1 MKRPPARAA
10 KLDLNLTPRGLGWR
24 RPASGAAYAAAR
36 RSSDRHSHSISWSR
50 RRYAGVLL
58 TSSHPLAGIYRT
70 GVGFPGAA
78 LRGPPRAQED
88 NERPVRRSPSED
100 RRGGR
105 RRDSLRGWPVPR
117 RVGTSAGCAESRLSG
132 SAVAEPSSAP
142 TRSGPCSRKRAG
154 DGGRSPGARPVLR
167 MRRPLPAVAAKHA
180 RESASRNA
188 PALSALSA
196 PRYADEANRG
206 DARLVASAVH
216 PIGARRARC
225 DLGSRFPCPLRA
237 AREDAPLNEGLML
250 AGSESERHGTGLG

>member
-1 MKRPPARAA
+1 MTSISRHVASAGEGQRAGRLTRRRGDRATAIATRSPGRAADTPGFSLRRATRWQALPDWGRVSWCCAPRTASSTGGQRASRPPIAQ
-10 KLDLNLTPRGLGWR
+10 RGSSR
-24 RPASGAAYAAAR
+24 RPAKGQSQGVAGATSG
-36 RSSDRHSHSISWSR
+36 
-50 RRYAGVLL
+50 
-58 TSSHPLAGIYRT
+58 
-70 GVGFPGAA
+70 
-78 LRGPPRAQED
+78 
-88 NERPVRRSPSED
+88 
-100 RRGGR
+100 
-105 RRDSLRGWPVPR
+105 
-117 RVGTSAGCAESRLSG
+117 GTSAGCAESRLSG

-167 MRRPLPAVAAKHA
+167 MRRPLPAVGAEHA

-188 PALSALSA
+188 PTLSALSA

-237 AREDAPLNEGLML
+237 EARGRSLE
-250 AGSESERHGTGLG
+250 